1 MVLVKRSVAGLA
13 AVRLIALAAMLGAC
27 LHANCWAQAESKAA
41 EHQVKAAFLYKFLN
55 FIEWPPQSFE
65 RPDTPLVIGVLGA
78 DALAEE
84 LAAMVNARTAGGHP
98 VETRKIRRGD
108 SVAEL
113 HVLFV
118 GRTDSAALPDLL
130 GSAKSRSLLTVTESD
145 DALAHGSTINFVVV
159 DNKVRFD
166 VALGP
171 AEQRNLKISSRLLAV
186 ARRVLPNPS

>member
-1 MVLVKRSVAGLA
+1 MVLVTQPAHGLA
-13 AVRLIALAAMLGAC
+13 RVRLIALAAVLGAC
-27 LHANCWAQAESKAA
+27 MHASCWAQTESQAA
-41 EHQVKAAFLYKFLN
+41 EHQVKAAFLYKFLS
-55 FIEWPPQSFE
+55 FIEWPPQAFE

-84 LAAMVNARTAGGHP
+84 LAAMVSARTVGGHP
-98 VETRKIRRGD
+98 VEARRIRRGD
-108 SVAEL
+108 SVADL

-118 GRTDSAALPDLL
+118 GRTDSASLPGLL
-130 GSAKSRSLLTVTESD
+130 GSTKGRSLLAVTESNE
-145 DALAHGSTINFVVV
+145 ALAQGSTINFVVV

>member
-1 MVLVKRSVAGLA
+1 M
-13 AVRLIALAAMLGAC
+13 VRLLALAAMLSAY
-27 LHANCWAQAESKAA
+27 AQASCWAQTEPQAA
-41 EHQVKAAFLYKFLN
+41 EHQVKAAFLYKFLS

-65 RPDTPLVIGVLGA
+65 RPDSPLVIGVLGA

-84 LAAMVNARTAGGHP
+84 LVAMVAERTVRGHRL
-98 VETRKIRRGD
+98 EARKIRRGD
-108 SVAEL
+108 SLEEL

-118 GRTDSAALPDLL
+118 GRPESAALPGLVSSTK
-130 GSAKSRSLLTVTESD
+130 GRSLLTVTESD
-145 DALAHGSTINFVVV
+145 EALAHGSAINFVVV

-186 ARRVLPNPS
+186 ARKVLPNPS